1 MSSKKKD
8 RNGSKSRLTNGLLV
22 ATIAALVVMPVA
34 FAGASGGPVATKSAS
49 LVKQVKSLQRRVAAL
64 ESKQAGPA
72 TTNTTNTT
80 TTTPTSGTPSGPA
93 GGDLTGTYPNPT
105 IGPDKVT
112 GAKVENGSLTGQD
125 IAFNSVLGADI
136 AVNSIGSD
144 ELAGNSVGGGE
155 LQPVHSV
162 VGNGVA
168 IGANATDSAY
178 VACPAGQRL
187 IAGGYAWQNS
197 QAGLSIV
204 GTAPAEA
211 NPNTTWIV
219 TGRPA
224 SANTL
229 YAWANCMYQ

>member
-1 MSSKKKD
+1 MRSKNQD
-8 RNGSKSRLTNGLLV
+8 RTSSKSRLTNGLLV

-64 ESKQAGPA
+64 ESKQATPA

-80 TTTPTSGTPSGPA
+80 TTSGTLTGPA

-112 GAKVENGSLTGQD
+112 GAKVANGSLTGQD

-144 ELAGNSVGGGE
+144 EIGGNSVGGGE

-204 GTAPAEA
+204 GTAPDEA